1 MSLINFIISYII
13 DPLLALALFA
23 VIARLLLQLT
33 RADFRNPL
41 CQAVVKVTNP
51 LILPLRRI
59 LPPVGKLDTASVVA
73 VLLVAALRVAAHA
86 LNEEGIGAPFLGAG
100 VHVAILWASAITGEI
115 FNMVLWTYFYA
126 IILYALLS
134 MIAPS
139 GYSPLQSVL
148 ASLCEPVLR
157 PLRRAIPS
165 VAGLDLSPLWAGLI
179 IQVLIHLPL
188 LF

>member
-1 MSLINFIISYII
+1 MSLTNFILSYII

-59 LPPVGKLDTASVVA
+59 LPPLGKIDTASVVA
-73 VLLVAALRVAAHA
+73 VLLVAAVRVAAHA
-86 LNEEGIGAPFLGAG
+86 LNDEGIGAPFLGAG
-100 VHVAILWASAITGEI
+100 VHVGILWASAILGEI

-126 IILYALLS
+126 I
-134 MIAPS
+134 
-139 GYSPLQSVL
+139 
-148 ASLCEPVLR
+148 
-157 PLRRAIPS
+157 
-165 VAGLDLSPLWAGLI
+165 
-179 IQVLIHLPL
+179 
-188 LF
+188 F